1 MEILIVMAIIAT
13 LAAIAVP
20 VGSKYIDRARIT
32 RAIAEIRMLERE
44 ITVYSIKND
53 AYPNVLDDIG
63 QSGLLDPW
71 GNPYEYLNIVDA
83 NPPRG
88 KMRKDRFHVPVNSD
102 YDLFSRGKDGQTR
115 KPFQNPKSR
124 DDIVRANDGEYVG
137 LAEYF

>member
-1 MEILIVMAIIAT
+1 MAIIAT
-13 LAAIAVP
+13 LAAIAMP
-20 VGSKYIDRARIT
+20 VGSKYIDRTRIK
-32 RAIAEIRMLERE
+32 RAIVEIYLLERE
-44 ITVYSIKND
+44 MTIYKMENGT
-53 AYPNVLDDIG
+53 YPNGLDDIG
-63 QSGLLDPW
+63 QDGLLDPW

-88 KMRKDRFHVPVNSD
+88 KMRKDRFLVPVNSD

>member
-1 MEILIVMAIIAT
+1 MAIIAT
-13 LAAIAVP
+13 LSAIAMP
-20 VGSKYIDRARIT
+20 VGSKYIDRARIK
-32 RAIAEIRMLERE
+32 RAIAEIYMLEKE
-44 ITVYSIKND
+44 MTIYKMENGT
-53 AYPNVLDDIG
+53 YPNGLDDIG
-63 QSGLLDPW
+63 QDGLLDPW

-115 KPFQNPKSR
+115 RPFQNPKSR
-124 DDIVRANDGEYVG
+124 DDIVRANDGQYVG

>member
-1 MEILIVMAIIAT
+1 
-13 LAAIAVP
+13 
-20 VGSKYIDRARIT
+20 
-32 RAIAEIRMLERE
+32 MLGRE
-44 ITVYSIKND
+44 ITAYKTGNGT
-53 AYPNVLDDIG
+53 YPNGLDDIG
-63 QSGLLDPW
+63 QGGLLDPW

-137 LAEYF
+137 PAEYF